1 MFEETSLR
9 TARSCV
15 KSFQDASRTMHH
27 VSISISTVLPGFS
40 DSDPSIKLQSIQ
52 IIDIHATRIAYPS

>member
-27 VSISISTVLPGFS
+27 VSISISAVPPGFS

>member
-1 MFEETSLR
+1 M
-9 TARSCV
+9 

-27 VSISISTVLPGFS
+27 VSISISAVPPGFS